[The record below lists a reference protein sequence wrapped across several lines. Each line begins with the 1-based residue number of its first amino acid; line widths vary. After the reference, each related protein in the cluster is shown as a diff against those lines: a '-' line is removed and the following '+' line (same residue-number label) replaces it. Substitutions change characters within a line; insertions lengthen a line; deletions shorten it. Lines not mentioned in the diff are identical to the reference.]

1 MKSILTLRQDA
12 VKSMQIGCREVL
24 KEVTQLEIK
33 PLSASNIAMFASD
46 MTVKKCDGVT
56 EAVDKG
62 EKIIAS
68 IEAAAISW
76 RVSDDKML
84 VPDIDKLRD
93 VVKASF
99 KAVVSAFAAKCIVS
113 KSAQKGLVAAIN
125 QAERALNFAQT
136 NNVELDE
143 FIVEKPTT
151 IQKSCTGK

>member
-12 VKSMQIGCREVL
+12 IKFMQIGCREVL

-46 MTVKKCDGVT
+46 MTVKKCDAV
-56 EAVDKG
+56 AVDKG

-93 VVKASF
+93 VVKAF
-99 KAVVSAFAAKCIVS
+99 LKAVVSAFAAKCIVS
-113 KSAQKGLVAAIN
+113 KSAQKRLVAAIN

-143 FIVEKPTT
+143 FIVEKLTT